1 MLKEKVGTDDSYQT
15 LSSSQMKQCIPS
27 VGVFY
32 EKPDRNDFAGIH
44 LCKSGS
50 LPIFR
55 APTRS
60 ATSDKG
66 WKCSDHEVVSYDC

>member
-15 LSSSQMKQCIPS
+15 LSSSQMNQCIPS

-50 LPIFR
+50 LPIIR
-55 APTRS
+55 APTWS